1 VAINAAGKTNHYALA
16 LQFAERLQQLVERM
30 QQLVAD
36 LEPVCLPIVIGD
48 QSAVRHFEQL
58 ALAVQAKCRARGG
71 QDAMSL
77 VTYEP
82 TRPHWLCPASL
93 TPIFTDTPTTVTVP
107 CKRCDTQYQAQFAD
121 QQCRLCGTGTLFSYP
136 VMSARVFTGGKA
148 SVPCK
153 HVDTGPPLHAQQDE
167 WTDGELE
174 LYDDLARSL
183 GLNPDVHK

>member
-1 VAINAAGKTNHYALA
+1 MAINAAGKTKHYGLA
-16 LQFAERLQQLVERM
+16 LQWAERLHQLAAV
-30 QQLVAD
+30 
-36 LEPVCLPIVIGD
+36 LEPVRLLGMLGD
-48 QSAVRHFEQL
+48 QSAARPFREL

-71 QDAMSL
+71 QDAMQL
-77 VTYEP
+77 ATYEP
-82 TRPHWLCPASL
+82 ARSHWLCPASL

-107 CKRCDTQYQAQFAD
+107 CRRCDTQYQAQFAD
-121 QQCRLCGTGTLFSYP
+121 QPCRLCGTGTLFSYP
-136 VMSARVFTGGKA
+136 VMSARVFTGGGKA

-183 GLNPDVHK
+183 GLNPNVHK